1 MSNPH
6 KSPDREAAQKYRKEA
21 ERLRGLA
28 EASYL
33 ADVRKDLFTI
43 AEDYEVLAQQ
53 REAEARRYGAELD
66 GVDESRSGRWE
77 AGAALPRRPPPRGR

>member
-6 KSPDREAAQKYRKEA
+6 KSPDRDAARQYRREA

-43 AEDYEVLAQQ
+43 AEDYEALAQQ

-66 GVDESRSGRWE
+66 GADDSWPGRSETGV
-77 AGAALPRRPPPRGR
+77 AHPRRPPRRGR